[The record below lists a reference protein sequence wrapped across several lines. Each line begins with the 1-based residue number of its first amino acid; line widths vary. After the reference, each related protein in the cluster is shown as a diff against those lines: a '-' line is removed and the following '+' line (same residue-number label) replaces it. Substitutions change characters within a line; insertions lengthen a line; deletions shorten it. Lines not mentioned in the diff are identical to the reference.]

1 MQHEMTQREEL
12 PDERDLGGVGIVR
25 VGMLKDAFEQI
36 LTQHMSTKKYVFEKG
51 HSWELNPCCR
61 INEHLDCI
69 AMHWS
74 GVVDK
79 GHEE

>member
-1 MQHEMTQREEL
+1 
-12 PDERDLGGVGIVR
+12 
-25 VGMLKDAFEQI
+25 MLKDAFEQI
-36 LTQHMSTKKYVFEKG
+36 QTQHASTKKYVFEKG